1 MWFEQFVL
9 ISKKWNRK
17 KKNCHK
23 KFPLV
28 EILFEEKIDWKKK
41 IERRASDI
49 REVKNESNFVGG
61 ITKKED
67 GMGKID
73 SLVRNRG

>member
-1 MWFEQFVL
+1 MEQE
-9 ISKKWNRK
+9 

-23 KFPLV
+23 KFPL
-28 EILFEEKIDWKKK
+28 ERILGEEKIDWIKK

-61 ITKKED
+61 ITKRRMGWERLTAWSEIAVDAKEFRT
-67 GMGKID
+67 KE
-73 SLVRNRG
+73 

>member
-1 MWFEQFVL
+1 MWFKQFVQ

-23 KFPLV
+23 KFPLE
-28 EILFEEKIDWKKK
+28 EILGEEKIDQKKK
-41 IERRASDI
+41 IGRIANDI
-49 REVKNESNFVGG
+49 RKVKNESNFVGG

-67 GMGKID
+67 GKD
-73 SLVRNRG
+73 

>member
-1 MWFEQFVL
+1 M
-9 ISKKWNRK
+9 WNRK

-23 KFPLV
+23 KCPLV
-28 EILFEEKIDWKKK
+28 EIPVEEKIDWKKK

-61 ITKKED
+61 ITKRR
-67 GMGKID
+67 MG
-73 SLVRNRG
+73 